1 MSVKI
6 ELSRGGG
13 GVGNCSWT
21 GSCLVGESEIQ
32 KMPLLTEYHFNNK

>member
-6 ELSRGGG
+6 GLGRRG

-21 GSCLVGESEIQ
+21 GSCLVGEPAIK
-32 KMPLLTEYHFNNK
+32 KMPENSG

>member
-13 GVGNCSWT
+13 VCNCSWT

-32 KMPLLTEYHFNNK
+32 KMPFLTDYHFNIK